1 LFSIK
6 ACEKKFS
13 ASIYLIF
20 KDKSIMTVS
29 LAMNPADAERLAA
42 TPIHRSVA
50 CHVEK
55 PDNLT
60 T

>member
-1 LFSIK
+1 
-6 ACEKKFS
+6 
-13 ASIYLIF
+13 
-20 KDKSIMTVS
+20 MTVS